1 MYILNLPFVEKHII
15 IGAEEGVY
23 SLNFSEKLHEAE
35 MEQVRMSYNI
45 MHGCMSL
52 NYKRVLETLSSE
64 VIQPIFIGR
73 DCIIDAPAVH
83 E

>member
-35 MEQVRMSYNI
+35 MEQVRMSY
-45 MHGCMSL
+45 H
-52 NYKRVLETLSSE
+52 Y
-64 VIQPIFIGR
+64 
-73 DCIIDAPAVH
+73 AWVH
-83 E
+83 VVKLQKSFGDLKQRGYPTCLHRQGLYYRCTSCP